1 MKKISLVFILFFT
14 LILPAAA
21 SADANAWRFAI
32 GYSFLSNVEEIKD
45 AYKHLLRETQSG
57 KDVYNASLGIRFYPY
72 YQFKNGMRTGVV
84 AGPLI
89 LMVGDV
95 SHVQI
100 PFNATI
106 GYTFFAD
113 SPISIYSR
121 VGIACQ
127 IASGD
132 FYADSSP
139 GFYGGIGCAFF
150 NSKPVHLGFE
160 TAYDGSEI
168 KLDRAPGQTRHE
180 KIKTGEL
187 TFFLYADF

>member
-1 MKKISLVFILFFT
+1 MFFT

-21 SADANAWRFAI
+21 SADGNGLRFAI
-32 GYSFLSNVEEIKD
+32 GYSFLNNVKEIKD
-45 AYKHLLRETQSG
+45 AYKHLLRETRPG
-57 KDVYNASLGIRFYPY
+57 EDVYNASFGIRFCPY
-72 YQFKNGMRTGVV
+72 YQFENGMRAGVG
-84 AGPLI
+84 AGPII

-95 SHVQI
+95 RHLQI
-100 PFNATI
+100 PFNATM

-113 SPISIYSR
+113 SAVSVYLK
-121 VGIACQ
+121 GGLAFH

-150 NSKPVHLGFE
+150 NSKPVRLGFE
-160 TAYDGSEI
+160 TAYDASEI

-180 KIKTGEL
+180 KIKTGKL